1 MAEGWM
7 KPILD
12 DEPIISSKPIN
23 GTLFDISAAAKKN
36 AGNQLRQDLNPK
48 YSKHN
53 ISSPGNWRCHS
64 CNFLNFP
71 RRIVCVECNQPK
83 KGGRINLNNNN
94 TPPNA
99 VAILY
104 PKGTPDPDPYADRS
118 VILSEEGFH
127 VAEKSKKSRREALRQ
142 EALKRETTRLGSIKI
157 QSNTEAEE
165 SNLDQFHENFRD
177 NDFTKKQ
184 PPYNNNVTAYNNKVN
199 DDTVEYDTDSEDS
212 FYSVR
217 SSFSCKKD
225 NDDDGGGQEVSSDDP
240 LILLENLGENIKTLS
255 GNSDQERNLKIVTQ
269 LLLETDYKAQ
279 SLKLVSNYGIYS
291 ICSKI
296 LEQHHSGPILVK
308 YLQFFTKVIQTALQE
323 EPKKYSI
330 EQIISVKVD
339 MFELFGRFLSL
350 VEHFMPRRLSDSP
363 RNDSIDK
370 ELIET
375 LLQIIKTL
383 ALKDCIQNLFN
394 LRSFRF
400 YNFIHEWLEFNPG
413 KKWKLV
419 RDVMLTISK
428 YFYENNFKSG
438 KKPLRGLMDIFV
450 ADLCIKYLRPPKH
463 NQSEDH
469 LYLLYHILSYMPLT
483 NVRSVFKANN
493 LDLLIQIIEKELKTS
508 QKDELALIAQKI
520 LDFPNSNFLSGKQI

>member
-12 DEPIISSKPIN
+12 DEPLICSKPIN

-36 AGNQLRQDLNPK
+36 AGNQLRHDLNPK
-48 YSKHN
+48 YSKHR
-53 ISSPGNWRCHS
+53 NWKCGS
-64 CNFLNFP
+64 CGFRTNFP
-71 RRIVCVECNQPK
+71 MNILCYKCNEPK
-83 KGGRINLNNNN
+83 KGDGRSQNNPPPSN
-94 TPPNA
+94 TFA
-99 VAILY
+99 SLF
-104 PKGTPDPDPYADRS
+104 PKGSPDPDPYANRS

-127 VAEKSKKSRREALRQ
+127 VEEKPKRSRREALRQ

-157 QSNTEAEE
+157 QSNAEAEE
-165 SNLDQFHENFRD
+165 SNLDQFHENFRK

-184 PPYNNNVTAYNNKVN
+184 PPYNNNVTECSNKVDN
-199 DDTVEYDTDSEDS
+199 DTVEYDADSEDS

-217 SSFSCKKD
+217 SSFSYKKY
-225 NDDDGGGQEVSSDDP
+225 DDDDGGQEVSSDDP
-240 LILLENLGENIKTLS
+240 MILLENLGENIKTLS
-255 GNSDQERNLKIVTQ
+255 GNSDQEKNLKIVTQ

-323 EPKKYSI
+323 EPKKYAI

-350 VEHFMPRRLSDSP
+350 LEHFMPRRLSDSP
-363 RNDSIDK
+363 RNDVTDK

-375 LLQIIKTL
+375 LLQIIKAL

-400 YNFIHEWLEFNPG
+400 YNFIHEWGQFNPG
-413 KKWKLV
+413 KKWNLVV
-419 RDVMLTISK
+419 RDIKLTISK
-428 YFYENNFKSG
+428 YFYENNFNNG
-438 KKPLRGLMDIFV
+438 KKPLRMLMDIFV
-450 ADLCIKYLRPPKH
+450 ADICIKYLRLPKH

-493 LDLLIQIIEKELKTS
+493 LDLLIQMIEKELKAS
-508 QKDELALIAQKI
+508 QKDELALIARKI